1 MNQVDP
7 SPGRWRRAIKGNVF
21 ALGVV
26 SLLTDISSEMIYP
39 LLPVF
44 FTGLVSPAAAAIYI
58 GLMDGIAEST
68 SSILKIYS
76 GRLSDKIGSRK
87 PLALAG
93 YGIST
98 VARPLMAIAS
108 AGWNVVVLR
117 FFDRIGKGVRT
128 SPRDAL
134 ISESIDD
141 DVRGIAFSFHRLMDH
156 VGAVGGPIFAAI
168 FLYFML
174 GHHLLWSKAGG
185 IANPEEMHALRWL
198 FAIAL
203 IPGVA
208 ATFGLWRWAH
218 DIPRKAMTPG
228 TSDETTAAEKRP
240 LPRRFH
246 IFLVAVVLFTLG
258 NSSDLF
264 LIFYAQTH
272 YGLGLGWVIALWVM
286 LHISKIIFSLPG
298 GRFSDWAGRRPAIII
313 GWTIYV
319 GVYVAMPFA
328 SQIWATCLLFVV
340 YGAYYGMTEGA
351 ERALVADFVPSQVR
365 GRAYG
370 LYHGAVGLAAL
381 PASFVFGVLWAEIGP
396 MTAFLIGASCAAAAI
411 MVLAFFLPAGATSRA
426 TS

>member
-1 MNQVDP
+1 MNQMDQ
-7 SPGRWRRAIKGNVF
+7 SAGRWHRAIRGNVF

-26 SLLTDISSEMIYP
+26 SLLTDLSSEMIYP

-93 YGIST
+93 YAVST

-156 VGAVGGPIFAAI
+156 VGAVGGPVFAAF
-168 FLYFML
+168 FLYFFL
-174 GHHLLWSKAGG
+174 GHHLLWSTAGG
-185 IANPEEMHALRWL
+185 TANSDEMHALRWL
-198 FAIAL
+198 FGVAL
-203 IPGVA
+203 IPGIA
-208 ATFGLWRWAH
+208 ATFVLWRWAH
-218 DIPRKAMTPG
+218 DVAHDAFAKAP
-228 TSDETTAAEKRP
+228 SDESLSVKTRP

-272 YGLGLGWVIALWVM
+272 YGLGLGWILALWVI

-298 GRFSDWAGRRPAIII
+298 GRFSDWASRRPAIII
-313 GWTIYV
+313 GWMIYIA
-319 GVYVAMPFA
+319 VYVAIPLA
-328 SQIWATCLLFVV
+328 SQFWMTCLLLVV

-351 ERALVADFVPSQVR
+351 ERALVADFVPAPAR
-365 GRAYG
+365 GKAYG

-381 PASFVFGVLWAEIGP
+381 PASFIFGLLWAEIGP
-396 MTAFLIGASCAAAAI
+396 MTAFLIGASCATAALV
-411 MVLAFFLPAGATSRA
+411 VLIVFLPTSKI
-426 TS
+426 SIL